1 MLEYTHFP
9 CTINEVIQESTLVRS
24 FIVTTPKDIDVNPGQ
39 FMMVWIPEKSEKNIP
54 VSYVN
59 PSAREIGFT
68 IKMRTPTPAI
78 CEICNSCGVCE
89 ELFEMK
95 NGDVINIR
103 GPFGKGFTIQGDD
116 LFLAGYEARTAPLLL
131 LAERAR
137 AMAKKVTA
145 AVVVPTEDR
154 LLFVKRLETLGVTV
168 QEIID
173 ENESSIADKIGSLL
187 EKKNSYDSAYLSAT
201 EMMSKILMNVM
212 SSHKIPTQIMI
223 ERDVHCGTGICGE
236 CSIDPTGWRVCV
248 EGPVFRD
255 VDLRDSE
262 FGKYR
267 RHSLKKREI
276 MKGE

>member
-9 CTINEVIQESTLVRS
+9 CTIHEVIQESTIVRS
-24 FIVTTPKDIDVNPGQ
+24 FIVKTPKDIDANPGQ
-39 FMMVWIPEKSEKNIP
+39 FMMVWIPQKSEKNIP

-68 IKMRTPTPAI
+68 IKERTPAPAI

-89 ELFEMK
+89 DLYEMK

-103 GPFGKGFTIQGDD
+103 GPFGKGFTIQGDN

-137 AMAKKVTA
+137 AMAKKVTV
-145 AVVVPTEDR
+145 AVIVPTEDR
-154 LLFVKRLETLGVTV
+154 LLFAKRLETLGVAV
-168 QEIID
+168 QIVID
-173 ENESSIADKIGSLL
+173 ENESSIADKVSSFL
-187 EKKNSYDSAYLSAT
+187 EKKNLYDSAYLSAT
-201 EMMSKILMNVM
+201 EMISKKLMNVM
-212 SSHKIPTQIMI
+212 SSYKIPTQIMI
-223 ERDVHCGTGICGE
+223 ERDIHCGTGICGE
-236 CSIDPTGWRVCV
+236 CSIDPAGWRVCV

-276 MKGE
+276 KKGE